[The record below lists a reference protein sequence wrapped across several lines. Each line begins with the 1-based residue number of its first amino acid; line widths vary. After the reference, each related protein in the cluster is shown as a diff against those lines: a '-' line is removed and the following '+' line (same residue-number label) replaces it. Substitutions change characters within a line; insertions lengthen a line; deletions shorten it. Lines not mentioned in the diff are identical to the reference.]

1 MGEEGEASQEKEE
14 KWGTGDHKKPIERE
28 GKGGSVGGRERGRDR
43 EDGSGWKARMRGSDE
58 KCVTGEEKGGK
69 SERRGEREGCRK
81 RCRERKRGRREEKE
95 GVAGRVTEKDCAT
108 DGDMESQ
115 GRREQEWG
123 AGGARRRGREEGLER
138 RCG

>member
-58 KCVTGEEKGGK
+58 KCVTGEEKEE
-69 SERRGEREGCRK
+69 ERAREGA
-81 RCRERKRGRREEKE
+81 RGRDAERD
-95 GVAGRVTEKDCAT
+95 AGR
-108 DGDMESQ
+108 ESGEG
-115 GRREQEWG
+115 GR
-123 AGGARRRGREEGLER
+123 RRRGWQGE
-138 RCG
+138 